1 LTLPDAD
8 IIEQHRSQG
17 IYSTKGPYLREILR
31 PNEASRAGGPFIR
44 FVNCDR
50 VLFEYY
56 VLRHRCQH
64 VGPCLSDCDVAT
76 MDCFQ
81 SCCANCR
88 VRSRL
93 ALGFVGRE
101 WNCSYGDSSAVNTG
115 AGLLAMLHKGGR
127 RHHPHGCDLGR
138 LHPGNKSCSRDLR
151 RDWPHAV
158 HHFVSC
164 KQHAVLV
171 RSCSDGPGQP
181 SHGTS
186 ENDSQ
191 VSCHAH
197 PLGIPTLTR
206 AGLMGGRPATEGARC
221 TARHAARVD
230 CPLASGA
237 SDARVVCRFTDGLLV
252 WRPLNKFGHSS
263 PGSGT
268 MYEVDLK
275 QYGGHVHVGEGHNRW

>member
-1 LTLPDAD
+1 VNGYRPPAEIGNVLCGCFYTCTTGAESKLDRR
-8 IIEQHRSQG
+8 EG
-17 IYSTKGPYLREILR
+17 INSTTGPYF
-31 PNEASRAGGPFIR
+31 S
-44 FVNCDR
+44 
-50 VLFEYY
+50 
-56 VLRHRCQH
+56 
-64 VGPCLSDCDVAT
+64 
-76 MDCFQ
+76 
-81 SCCANCR
+81 SC

-101 WNCSYGDSSAVNTG
+101 GNCLYGDSSAVNTG
-115 AGLLAMLHKGGR
+115 AGLLAVLHKGTR

-263 PGSGT
+263 PGSGHT
-268 MYEVDLK
+268 YFSSCFVAAVI
-275 QYGGHVHVGEGHNRW
+275 GGSNVPTYRVQGPDGQFVELSTRTARLFLSRQ